1 MSIVI
6 SETSPRALLDS
17 ALLLSC
23 SLNLLGDDD
32 SGGPSSHSTASR
44 GPGFI
49 LKEVETVLLQIRT
62 DLDVQPADSG
72 DSEPPPLMMRLRD
85 HINSIS
91 SVLTGNQIDFASSDT
106 TTLHELIECLSLLN
120 RSVTTTQKAYM
131 GCIIH

>member
-17 ALLLSC
+17 ALQLSC
-23 SLNLLGDDD
+23 SLNLLADDD
-32 SGGPSSHSTASR
+32 SGGPSRSAIGR

-49 LKEVETVLLQIRT
+49 LKEVESVLLQIRS
-62 DLDVQPADSG
+62 DLDVAPDGS
-72 DSEPPPLMMRLRD
+72 SSSVPPLMMRLRD
-85 HINSIS
+85 DINSIS
-91 SVLTGNQIDFASSDT
+91 SVLTGHQIEFASSDT

-131 GCIIH
+131 GCIIN

>member
-23 SLNLLGDDD
+23 SLNLLADDD
-32 SGGPSSHSTASR
+32 AGGPAARTAAHR

-49 LKEVETVLLQIRT
+49 LKEVESVLLQIRT
-62 DLDVQPADSG
+62 DLDVQPVECG
-72 DSEPPPLMMRLRD
+72 DSEPPLMMRLRD
-85 HINSIS
+85 HINQVS
-91 SVLTGNQIDFASSDT
+91 SVLTGNQIEFASSDT